1 MPLEFG
7 LEICC
12 LQEKLYS
19 VLAKVRAVK
28 TIKGF
33 SKKMLHDNRSKGT
46 KNSIANGKFSKA
58 ATYVVLVIVGIIAV
72 AMVLASTSPYGVG
85 VSSDAV
91 SYISTAEHLLAGEGY
106 LDFDRR
112 PYVHWPPLF
121 PTILALLGLAGIKP
135 VDGAKYI
142 NAISFGLIVF
152 SCGVLFLRRIK
163 SKLLVVVG
171 AIAVLMC
178 STMLL
183 VSVYAWTEP
192 LFIFLTIL
200 FVFSVARFLR
210 EQEIWVLILA
220 GIFAALCCLQKY
232 VGVATIITGVVLVV
246 FFVRNRAWLRRLE
259 YGIVFG
265 AIASAP
271 LGLWIIRTKMSSAD
285 AGYYRQFHSPYQVIA
300 GTLKVITPWFVT
312 DNFSFTARLVI
323 IGVVVCLLGAVVVLR
338 GYKCSTE
345 RFGDTMLVKAAVA
358 FVLIH
363 SFFTIFAATFTNAIS
378 NERLMLPIYAFIVLL
393 LLTSLEDAVE
403 LLTLLLRKRAVSLF
417 IIVGLCSLWLLLY
430 PFPIV
435 RQRISV
441 YRKYGVSGLTSPFWK
456 RSPLT
461 NWLKNYPL
469 KGTILSNDPHAIRFL
484 SKLHAIMSLRRSDN
498 IAEFKRLAMSG
509 QNNYLV
515 WYYGKEYWNR
525 RRGFYDL
532 RELNSMFKLKPVV
545 VLQDGAV
552 FEIE

>member
-1 MPLEFG
+1 M
-7 LEICC
+7 
-12 LQEKLYS
+12 
-19 VLAKVRAVK
+19 LAKVSAAK
-28 TIKGF
+28 TMKTF
-33 SKKMLHDNRSKGT
+33 SEKMLHDNRSKGT
-46 KNSIANGKFSKA
+46 KKSIADGKFSKA
-58 ATYVVLVIVGIIAV
+58 ATYVALVILSIIAV
-72 AMVLASTSPYGVG
+72 AMVLSSTSRYGVG
-85 VSSDAV
+85 VNSDAV

-106 LDFDRR
+106 LDFDRA

-121 PTILALLGLAGIKP
+121 PTVLALLGLAGIKP
-135 VDGAKYI
+135 VDGARYV

-152 SCGVLFLRRIK
+152 SCGVLFLRRIR
-163 SKLLVVVG
+163 SKLLVVAG
-171 AIAVLMC
+171 AVAVLMC
-178 STMLL
+178 STLL
-183 VSVYAWTEP
+183 IVSVHAWTESF
-192 LFIFLTIL
+192 FIFLTIL
-200 FVFSVARFLR
+200 FVVTIARFLK
-210 EQEIWVLILA
+210 EQKIWALILA
-220 GIFAALCCLQKY
+220 GIFAALCCLQRY
-232 VGVATIITGVVLVV
+232 VGIVTIITGIVLVV

-271 LGLWIIRTKMSSAD
+271 LGLWVIRTKMSSAD

-323 IGVVVCLLGAVVVLR
+323 IGVVVCLLGVVVALR

-378 NERLMLPIYAFIVLL
+378 NERLMLPIYVFIVLL
-393 LLTSLEDAVE
+393 LLIGLEDGVE
-403 LLTLLLRKRAVSLF
+403 LLTLLLRKRAVGLF

-441 YRKYGVSGLTSPFWK
+441 YRKHGVPGLTSPFWK

-461 NWLKNYPL
+461 NWLKNRPL
-469 KGTILSNDPHAIRFL
+469 KGTILSNDPHAICFL
-484 SKLHAIMSLRRSDN
+484 TKLHAIMSPRHSDD
-498 IAEFKRLAMSG
+498 IAEFKRLAASG
-509 QNNYLV
+509 QYNYLV
-515 WYYGKEYWNR
+515 WYSGKEYWNR
-525 RRGFYDL
+525 RRGFYNL